1 MVPEQ
6 THK

>member
-6 THK
+6 PT